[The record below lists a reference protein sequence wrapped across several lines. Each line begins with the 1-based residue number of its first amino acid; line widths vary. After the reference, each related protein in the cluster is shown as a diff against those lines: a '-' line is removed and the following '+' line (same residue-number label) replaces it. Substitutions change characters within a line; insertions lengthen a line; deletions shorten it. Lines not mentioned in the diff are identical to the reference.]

1 MESQYIPIGKAAK
14 LIGVTPT
21 TLRRWEKA
29 GKLKPVR
36 TPTNRRM
43 YLRDEIL
50 SISGKSINS
59 SARNWVTSLSGEKPE
74 EQYYCPT
81 RDIFQARL
89 DKMLGELLKSSI
101 SEDDAY
107 VVSAISG
114 EVGNNSF
121 DHNLG
126 SWPDVMGVFFCY
138 TINEDRVKVVLADRG
153 QGVLKTLKAVRP
165 DLRDNKEALRVA
177 FTEKISGRA
186 PENRGNGLKFV
197 RENVKSRK
205 MRLEFYSGDAKAEL
219 NDKMKITRSNQ
230 RINGCLA
237 ILELTL

>member
-14 LIGVTPT
+14 LIGVTPM
-21 TLRRWEKA
+21 TLRRWEKT
-29 GKLKPVR
+29 GKIKPIR
-36 TPTNRRM
+36 TPTNRRL
-43 YLRDEIL
+43 YSKDQIL
-50 SISGKSINS
+50 SISSKSIAGL
-59 SARNWVTSLSGEKPE
+59 ARNWTANPSAGEPQKH
-74 EQYYCPT
+74 YHCPT

-89 DKMLGELLKSSI
+89 DKMLRELLRSPI
-101 SEDDAY
+101 APDDAY
-107 VVSAISG
+107 IISAISG
-114 EVGNNSF
+114 EIGNNSF

-126 SWPDVMGVFFCY
+126 NWPGVMGVFFGY
-138 TINEDRVKVVLADRG
+138 TVDEGKVRVALADRG
-153 QGVLKTLKAVRP
+153 QGVLKTLKMVKP
-165 DLRDNKEALRVA
+165 DLRNDKEAIEVA

-205 MRLEFYSGDAKAEL
+205 MRLEFYSGNVKAIL
-219 NDKMKITRSNQ
+219 NNKMRIIESNE